1 MSNNED
7 EKKYLYHY
15 TNIDSLALILKNK
28 NIRLNSLDRM
38 DDLQEQMSNDK
49 QNFGKFVFVSSW
61 TADSTESIPMW
72 RMYTPKQRGIRIK
85 LPVNPFVEYTPTA
98 AEVASLTNS
107 TFQGDGS
114 SFFGFKTVI
123 PAKDVF
129 SGEFSLT
136 NHTSNKQL
144 FEVQYTDDETL
155 LKPTVLE
162 TIDGKFKISLSNIGI
177 YKNKYWSFQNEWRY
191 RLMFLPIST
200 AKLMQEQ
207 MQGKNDEMAKLQL
220 RTIYG
225 QASLSF
231 NYFDLVIRDECFSD
245 MSVMLA
251 PDISESS
258 KIFVQLLIK
267 EYNSRCIIEDSAL
280 TKLIN

>member
-49 QNFGKFVFVSSW
+49 QNFGKFVFISSW
-61 TADSTESIPMW
+61 TADDNESIPMW
-72 RMYTPKQRGIRIK
+72 RMYTPKQRGVRIK
-85 LPVNPFVEYTPTA
+85 LPANPFVEYTLTL
-98 AEVASLTNS
+98 AEVAAFTNS
-107 TFQGDGS
+107 TVQGDS
-114 SFFGFKTVI
+114 SSCVGFKTVV
-123 PAKDVF
+123 PAKDIF
-129 SGEFSLT
+129 SAEFSLT
-136 NHTSNKQL
+136 NYMSNNQL
-144 FEVQYTDDETL
+144 FEVKYTDNENL
-155 LKPTVLE
+155 LKPTLLE
-162 TIDGKFKISLSNIGI
+162 TIDSKFMISLNNIGI

-191 RLMFLPIST
+191 RLMFLPMST
-200 AKLMQEQ
+200 AKLVQEH

-231 NYFDLVIRDECFSD
+231 NYFDLFIRDECFSD

-251 PDISESS
+251 PDISDSS

-267 EYNSRCIIEDSAL
+267 EYNRECNIEDSAL
-280 TKLIN
+280 TKLIK